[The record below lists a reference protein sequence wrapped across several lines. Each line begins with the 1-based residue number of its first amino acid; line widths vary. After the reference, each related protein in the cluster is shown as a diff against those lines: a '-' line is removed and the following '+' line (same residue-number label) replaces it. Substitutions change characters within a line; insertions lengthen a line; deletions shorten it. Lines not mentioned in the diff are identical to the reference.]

1 MITPV
6 QAATPPSLQFS
17 VMILAISSRAA
28 SNPRSYAAGGSTIS
42 NGSASGVAVITPRRL
57 VSGFVVIKARE
68 AALTQLRIGD
78 AAALLL
84 HPRFPKSGICPQQP
98 LVLLAFLYIL
108 LRGPGLRHIAGA
120 RDWRVLHRNGAP
132 LL

>member
-1 MITPV
+1 MLWFGNSPSY
-6 QAATPPSLQFS
+6 AT
-17 VMILAISSRAA
+17 ISSRAA

-57 VSGFVVIKARE
+57 VSGFVLIKARE
-68 AALTQLRIGD
+68 AALTQFRIGD

-84 HPRFPKSGICPQQP
+84 HPRFPESGICPQQT

-108 LRGPGLRHIAGA
+108 LRGPGL
-120 RDWRVLHRNGAP
+120 
-132 LL
+132 